1 MLDLT
6 LFFLLVITFVIE
18 FHFAPRIEEV
28 KILSKESFNTSDNF
42 DIGIFFNLNTDKMGF
57 TELSFALSVFLCM
70 LRTIAYLEVFPTVVK
85 TIQLMYLMIS
95 ELGVYLMFFFLIVI
109 SFAILYFVLF
119 GQAYEDGVAQ
129 SSSWWA
135 FTQLT
140 MIHEDDFKDMRTSP
154 KYMAKKCLKAK
165 CCGKASGKISDMRK
179 AIDKQYDEIWTDKE
193 HRKNI
198 TSSDLLRMNTSDA
211 LIEEWS

>member
-1 MLDLT
+1 MFT
-6 LFFLLVITFVIE
+6 IITIIVLFNLVIAV
-18 FHFAPRIEEV
+18 V
-28 KILSKESFNTSDNF
+28 TS
-42 DIGIFFNLNTDKMGF
+42 
-57 TELSFALSVFLCM
+57 
-70 LRTIAYLEVFPTVVK
+70 
-85 TIQLMYLMIS
+85 
-95 ELGVYLMFFFLIVI
+95 
-109 SFAILYFVLF
+109 
-119 GQAYEDGVAQ
+119 AYEDGVAQ

>member
-109 SFAILYFVLF
+109 SFAILYFT
-119 GQAYEDGVAQ
+119 GMD
-129 SSSWWA
+129 
-135 FTQLT
+135 
-140 MIHEDDFKDMRTSP
+140 
-154 KYMAKKCLKAK
+154 
-165 CCGKASGKISDMRK
+165 KIFF
-179 AIDKQYDEIWTDKE
+179 
-193 HRKNI
+193 
-198 TSSDLLRMNTSDA
+198 
-211 LIEEWS
+211 